1 MINAAESSGSSLI
14 DEEEGLR
21 NAWRRWRAMGRRS
34 TKEDK
39 SIYQKTR
46 EALGLTREKAAE
58 LFHMARPDHVVIGP
72 ADASIAY
79 INDVHRR
86 TLYVKSKDIT
96 FLEAVQ
102 QRMNELEKSEE
113 YSGKVRISC
122 NLNPMNLI

>member
-1 MINAAESSGSSLI
+1 MIGELMAGGRDDQVAGDFES
-14 DEEEGLR
+14 DVPQQ
-21 NAWRRWRAMGRRS
+21 NRW
-34 TKEDK
+34 E
-39 SIYQKTR
+39 
-46 EALGLTREKAAE
+46 
-58 LFHMARPDHVVIGP
+58 RPKHVVIGP